1 MKINKLVI
9 EGVGGIEALTLT
21 FNPQMN
27 LICGPNGIGKT
38 TILESIAHVFSNGQT
53 SILKRNVR
61 ASTSRI
67 TSEIDNNGVIQN
79 GDIQFDVFVPEK
91 QAQISGL
98 NQLTSGLIALK
109 TARTFLYQSLAA
121 VNKDTNKEIHTLWDE
136 ARNGINLTDIKNWFV
151 NRYLY
156 SAHPGALST
165 EQLKN
170 FELAKKCFSLLNKD
184 FTFSKVDA
192 STNEIMVN
200 TPSGEIYYEYLSS
213 GFKSIISIL
222 FGIIKEIEFRFREPR
237 INAVDF
243 KGIIL
248 IDEIE
253 LHLHPDWQ
261 EKVVDILISA
271 FPHAQ
276 FFASTHSPHVIQTAK
291 PNQIIAL
298 AHVDSKVF
306 QRELPNSEFGF
317 QGWSIEEV
325 LTDVMGMEDT
335 RTLIF
340 NQMIKEFELQI
351 ETGDYENASTNFE
364 KINSLLHPQNQL
376 KKLMKFQ
383 LAAIKGEKE

>member
-1 MKINKLVI
+1 MKINKLKI

-38 TILESIAHVFSNGQT
+38 TILESIAHVFSHGST

-61 ASTSRI
+61 ATTSRI
-67 TSEIDNNGVIQN
+67 TSEIDNNGIIQN
-79 GDIQFDVFVPEK
+79 GDINFDVFVPEK
-91 QAQISGL
+91 QAHISGL
-98 NQLTSGLIALK
+98 NDLTSSLIALK
-109 TARTFLYQSLAA
+109 TARTFLYQPLAA
-121 VNKDTNKEIHTLWDE
+121 VNKDTNKEMYTLWNE
-136 ARNGINLTDIKNWFV
+136 AINGINLSDIKNWFV

-165 EQLKN
+165 EQLNN

-184 FTFSKVDA
+184 FIFSKVDA

-237 INAVDF
+237 INAIDF

-261 EKVVDILISA
+261 EKIVDILISA

-298 AHVDSKVF
+298 SHVDSNVF
-306 QRELPNSEFGF
+306 QRELPSSKFGF

-335 RTLIF
+335 RTTIF
-340 NQMIKEFELQI
+340 NQLIKLFQEQI
-351 ETGDYENASTNFE
+351 ETEDYESASSNFE
-364 KINSLLHPQNQL
+364 NINSLLHPHNQL
-376 KKLMKFQ
+376 KKLLKFQ
-383 LAAIKGEKE
+383 LAAIKR